1 MQFAMMSD
9 KLRAHVP
16 FHDTDRILRAF
27 KKYTMLYAGDG
38 SFTEFFIKRGAFPVT
53 MTDPRGD
60 RRIARVYI
68 YSGKEVSGKLVKAI
82 DCIDCVPSQTP
93 KAASAE
99 RTARATV
106 PAAL

>member
-1 MQFAMMSD
+1 MMSD

-38 SFTEFFIKRGAFPVT
+38 SYTEFFIKRGAFPVT

-68 YSGKEVSGKLVKAI
+68 AARKFLASLSKRLTALTACLPK
-82 DCIDCVPSQTP
+82 PQ

-99 RTARATV
+99 RTARAPV